1 MCLALPADRK
11 ARWLQDFARGLARD
25 QRTFAISLLGGDTS
39 RTRGPLTIAI
49 AALGYVH
56 RGRLISRRGAR
67 VGDMVFVSGT
77 IGDAGAGLEMLKTK
91 RSSRGAL
98 PLIERYRRPVPRL
111 SLGMR
116 LVGIANAAIDVS
128 DGLVADLGH
137 IADVSGVH
145 IAVDAARVP
154 LSPAFRS
161 EFGDGERAGS
171 RAAISGDDYE
181 VAFTCPRSKA
191 SKLSAVA
198 RASGVAITEI
208 GSVEKGSG
216 VTLRGTSG
224 RPLRLARRGYTHF

>member
-1 MCLALPADRK
+1 
-11 ARWLQDFARGLARD
+11 
-25 QRTFAISLLGGDTS
+25 
-39 RTRGPLTIAI
+39 
-49 AALGYVH
+49 
-56 RGRLISRRGAR
+56 
-67 VGDMVFVSGT
+67 
-77 IGDAGAGLEMLKTK
+77 MLKTE
-91 RSSRGAL
+91 RSDPGAL

-145 IAVDAARVP
+145 IAVDTARVP
-154 LSPAFRS
+154 LSRAFRS

-171 RAAISGDDYE
+171 RAATSGDDYE
-181 VAFTCPRSKA
+181 VAFTCPKSKA

-198 RASGVAITEI
+198 RASGVALTEI
-208 GSVEKGSG
+208 GRVEKGSG